1 MSLWA
6 DIGAIFSAFLSQ
18 DSFEI
23 QSALESD
30 AAWVLGAIVS
40 AIGGIVIPH
49 RLAHSEGAVS

>member
-23 QSALESD
+23 QLALESD
-30 AAWVLGAIVS
+30 AAWIVGAVVA
-40 AIGGIVIPH
+40 AIGGCW
-49 RLAHSEGAVS
+49 SC

>member
-30 AAWVLGAIVS
+30 AAWVLEQLP
-40 AIGGIVIPH
+40 PH
-49 RLAHSEGAVS
+49 LAGFWSC